1 MYSFRAFPFATAMK
15 TELDKDLG
23 RVIPFANLLGL
34 QLVELRAGI
43 ARFEL
48 ELRPEL
54 MNSFNAAHGGVLMTL
69 MDVAMAYAAKSMDS
83 HAVGAITVE
92 MKTTF
97 IAVAKGRLRAEG
109 RCVHHGTTVSLCEG
123 EIKDTADRTIARA
136 SGTFMVRKERG
147 AK

>member
-1 MYSFRAFPFATAMK
+1 MYSFRAFPFATRMK
-15 TELDKDLG
+15 TDLDKQLG

-34 QLVELRAGI
+34 ELVEFHAGL

-69 MDVAMAYAAKSMDS
+69 MDVAMAYAARSMDA
-83 HAVGAITVE
+83 HAAGAITVE

-123 EIKDTADRTIARA
+123 EIKDTAGRTIARA
-136 SGTFMVRKERG
+136 SGTFMVRKER
-147 AK
+147 ATK

>member
-136 SGTFMVRKERG
+136 SGTFMVRKERA

>member
-1 MYSFRAFPFATAMK
+1 MYSFRASPFATAMK

-34 QLVELRAGI
+34 QLVEPRAGI

-97 IAVAKGRLRAEG
+97 IAVAKGRLVAEG